1 MRTDLD
7 AVRPQSRIAVR
18 MRLLALLCVAVG
30 GAAVANEDAAPA
42 GEERDAATV
51 DTPAIAPVAGSA
63 AAGQGRFGLCESC
76 HGVRAEGNTGLG
88 APAIAGLQDWYV
100 TRQLEN
106 FRENRRGTAP
116 DDARGQQMRA
126 MAQTLESDAAV
137 ADVVAYL
144 ATLKPVVSAAT
155 IEGNVAHG
163 KELYATC
170 MSCHGDRAQGNEAVQ
185 APALSYSNDW
195 YLLKQLDNFHAGR
208 RGTSDADTFGGQMR
222 AMASTLPDEAAW
234 RDVVAYIATLG
245 AQ

>member
-1 MRTDLD
+1 VRTDLD
-7 AVRPQSRIAVR
+7 AVRPRSCVAARV
-18 MRLLALLCVAVG
+18 RLLALLCIGAG
-30 GAAVANEDAAPA
+30 GAAAASGDAAPPG
-42 GEERDAATV
+42 GEREAAAVNRPAAATV
-51 DTPAIAPVAGSA
+51 AGNA

-76 HGVRAEGNTGLG
+76 HGVRAEGNAGLG

-137 ADVVAYL
+137 ADIVAYL
-144 ATLKPVVSAAT
+144 ATLKPVVSGAT
-155 IEGNVAHG
+155 IEGDVAHG

-170 MSCHGDRAQGNEAVQ
+170 MSCHGDRAQGNDSVQ

-195 YLLKQLDNFHAGR
+195 YLLRQLENFHTGR
-208 RGTSDADTFGGQMR
+208 RGTSDANTFGGQMR

-245 AQ
+245 AR